1 MGLQM
6 DRMLENRELISD
18 LVDGRLD
25 EADAAKLLD
34 QLSADDDAAV
44 SWEIYHLSRDV
55 LRGEWSMNVDGV
67 DASSALAPDF
77 MGRLRA
83 RLAEEQI
90 EPLPVLPQAEPVL
103 QRTYQVEAA
112 NQPLFRWRM
121 VAGLASMVAV
131 AAVGWGVL
139 GQQDPG
145 RPNVTMAT
153 NAVSASGVQA
163 VAVSLPGDERAVML
177 RDPRLDEL
185 LAAHKQAAGASAL
198 QTPAGFLRNAT
209 FEGASR

>member
-1 MGLQM
+1 M
-6 DRMLENRELISD
+6 DRTLENRELISD
-18 LVDGRLD
+18 LADGWLD
-25 EADAAKLLD
+25 DADAAKLLD

-55 LRGEWSMNVDGV
+55 LRGDWSVGA
-67 DASSALAPDF
+67 DATAGAVNGLSADF
-77 MGRLRA
+77 MVRLRA

-90 EPLPVLPQAEPVL
+90 EPVLPESLPQPVMAPTFQA
-103 QRTYQVEAA
+103 EAA

-121 VAGLASMVAV
+121 VAGLASVLAV
-131 AAVGWGVL
+131 AGLGWGLL
-139 GQQDPG
+139 GQQDPARQG
-145 RPNVTMAT
+145 GQIAA
-153 NAVSASGVQA
+153 NAVIPAGVQA

-198 QTPAGFLRNAT
+198 QMPAGFLRNAT

>member
-1 MGLQM
+1 M
-6 DRMLENRELISD
+6 DRKLENRELISD
-18 LVDGRLD
+18 LADGRLD
-25 EADAAKLLD
+25 DVDAAKLLD
-34 QLSADDDAAV
+34 QLGADDDAAV

-55 LRGEWSMNVDGV
+55 LRGEWGTGS
-67 DASSALAPDF
+67 DATASVSGLSPDF
-77 MGRLRA
+77 MVRLRA
-83 RLAEEQI
+83 RLADEQI
-90 EPLPVLPQAEPVL
+90 EPLAPVLLAQPESPRTFQA
-103 QRTYQVEAA
+103 EAA

-121 VAGLASMVAV
+121 VAGLASVVAV
-131 AAVGWGVL
+131 AAMRWGVIAHQAPAGL
-139 GQQDPG
+139 GEQ
-145 RPNVTMAT
+145 MAA
-153 NAVSASGVQA
+153 NGGAAVGVQA

>member
-1 MGLQM
+1 M
-6 DRMLENRELISD
+6 DRKLENRELISD
-18 LVDGRLD
+18 LADGRLND
-25 EADAAKLLD
+25 ADADKLLD
-34 QLSADDDAAV
+34 QLCADDDAAA
-44 SWEIYHLSRDV
+44 SWDIYHLSRDV
-55 LRGEWSMNVDGV
+55 LRGEWGSATGAT
-67 DASSALAPDF
+67 DAAAGLSPDF
-77 MGRLRA
+77 MARLRT

-90 EPLPVLPQAEPVL
+90 EPLLPLAQPMPVKPLRL
-103 QRTYQVEAA
+103 QVEAA

-121 VAGLASMVAV
+121 VAGLASVVAV
-131 AAVGWGVL
+131 AAVGWGL
-139 GQQDPG
+139 MGQQDPA
-145 RPNVTMAT
+145 RLSESLAANV
-153 NAVSASGVQA
+153 VSPSGVQA

>member
-1 MGLQM
+1 M

-18 LVDGRLD
+18 LADGRLD
-25 EADAAKLLD
+25 DADAAKLLD

-55 LRGEWSMNVDGV
+55 LRGEWGV
-67 DASSALAPDF
+67 SADATAGAVHGLSSDF
-77 MGRLRA
+77 MVRLRA
-83 RLAEEQI
+83 RLSEEEI
-90 EPLPVLPQAEPVL
+90 EPLAPESLPQPLIPQAF
-103 QRTYQVEAA
+103 QAEAA

-121 VAGLASMVAV
+121 VAGLASVVAV
-131 AAVGWGVL
+131 AAVGWGLV
-139 GQQDPG
+139 GQQDQVRLG
-145 RPNVTMAT
+145 GQMAA
-153 NAVSASGVQA
+153 NGLAPAGVQA

>member
-1 MGLQM
+1 M
-6 DRMLENRELISD
+6 DRKLENRELISD
-18 LVDGRLD
+18 LADGRLD
-25 EADAAKLLD
+25 DADAAKLLD

-44 SWEIYHLSRDV
+44 SWEVYHLSRDV
-55 LRGEWSMNVDGV
+55 LRGEWG
-67 DASSALAPDF
+67 SSADVAAAVPDLSPDF
-77 MGRLRA
+77 MVRLRA
-83 RLAEEQI
+83 RLADEQI
-90 EPLPVLPQAEPVL
+90 EPLVPALQPQPEAP
-103 QRTYQVEAA
+103 RTFQAEAA

-121 VAGLASMVAV
+121 VAGLASVVAV
-131 AAVGWGVL
+131 AAVGWGVIAHQQPARL
-139 GQQDPG
+139 GEQ
-145 RPNVTMAT
+145 MAA
-153 NAVSASGVQA
+153 NGGAAAGVQA